1 MKYTYILLIV
11 FLYLSCSIKNNKEKH
26 GEIKKV
32 DLVTE
37 NTDSLYIKN
46 KGNPNT
52 SMRILM
58 YNIQIQESSP
68 EQVTVTSSGLLTNQI
83 LCVEPN
89 PEELQIKNKNIF
101 DVRKDIVED
110 SEEIFYIYKLAYKD
124 SFIKVF
130 YNEITSSDDIV
141 SAIIRDR
148 EIKMIN
154 NIHIGMSKKTF
165 SEKVLE
171 NSIELKPD
179 VFINQ
184 DEAGDIKQTFYF
196 ANDELKEVRIESG
209 YDWIDFE
216 F

>member
-11 FLYLSCSIKNNKEKH
+11 FLHLSCSIKNDKEKYV
-26 GEIKKV
+26 ETKK
-32 DLVTE
+32 
-37 NTDSLYIKN
+37 TDSLYIKN

-52 SMRILM
+52 SMNIL
-58 YNIQIQESSP
+58 YNIQIHESSP
-68 EQVTVTSSGLLTNQI
+68 EQVTVTSSGLLTDQI

-101 DVRKDIVED
+101 DVRKDTVED
-110 SEEIFYIYKLAYKD
+110 SEEIFYIYKLTYKD

-184 DEAGDIKQTFYF
+184 DEAGDMKQTFYF
-196 ANDELKEVRIESG
+196 SNDELKEVRIESG